1 MIFISL
7 VLECIRFSQQARQI
21 FLMKILQDILKYSKI
36 LARVKVICDARR
48 FFISVA
54 MTGIDIDDMSRLI
67 CLYH

>member
-1 MIFISL
+1 MESMNALGSL
-7 VLECIRFSQQARQI
+7 RARQI

-36 LARVKVICDARR
+36 LTRVKVICDACR

-54 MTGIDIDDMSRLI
+54 MTRIDIDDMSRLI